1 MELNQ
6 LYCCLIFCYY
16 AFQTPTQHEG
26 KRMITNLSSKDQ
38 GIFDK
43 DQSSIITERVDD
55 VPLLIG
61 QMTKMGL
68 QEILDRHIPLTL
80 DVRVLTLV
88 EFVVQRSLREADAKL
103 YGMHP
108 ENRKKSTAKP
118 SAERILKTF
127 SKINLTIIQD
137 LAGNVLVGH

>member
-16 AFQTPTQHEG
+16 TFQTPTQHEG

-38 GIFDK
+38 DIFDK

-68 QEILDRHIPLTL
+68 QEILDRHIPRHWNRRLSWGGQQL
-80 DVRVLTLV
+80 
-88 EFVVQRSLREADAKL
+88 SGLRIFFRRA
-103 YGMHP
+103 
-108 ENRKKSTAKP
+108 
-118 SAERILKTF
+118 
-127 SKINLTIIQD
+127 IIVKYQW
-137 LAGNVLVGH
+137 LIMYEI